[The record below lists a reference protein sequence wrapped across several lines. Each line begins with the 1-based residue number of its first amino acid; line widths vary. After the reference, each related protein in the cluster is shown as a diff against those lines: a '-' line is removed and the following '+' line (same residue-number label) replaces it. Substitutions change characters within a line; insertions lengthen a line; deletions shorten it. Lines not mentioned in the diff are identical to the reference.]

1 MSYLRVICWILLKHT
16 GGPHDAFTTF
26 WIYPHDADMLQ
37 QIKQAKK
44 ENSQSA
50 KCEMLASFL
59 NKYYDANNKAGPTL
73 QQKG

>member
-1 MSYLRVICWILLKHT
+1 MSHLRVICWILLKRT
-16 GGPHDAFTTF
+16 GG
-26 WIYPHDADMLQ
+26 PHDADMLQ

-50 KCEMLASFL
+50 KREMLASFL

>member
-16 GGPHDAFTTF
+16 GGLHDAFTTF

-50 KCEMLASFL
+50 KREMLASFL
-59 NKYYDANNKAGPTL
+59 NKYCDANNKAGHY
-73 QQKG
+73 

>member
-37 QIKQAKK
+37 QIKQAK
-44 ENSQSA
+44 
-50 KCEMLASFL
+50 CEMLAPFL

>member
-1 MSYLRVICWILLKHT
+1 
-16 GGPHDAFTTF
+16 
-26 WIYPHDADMLQ
+26 MLQ